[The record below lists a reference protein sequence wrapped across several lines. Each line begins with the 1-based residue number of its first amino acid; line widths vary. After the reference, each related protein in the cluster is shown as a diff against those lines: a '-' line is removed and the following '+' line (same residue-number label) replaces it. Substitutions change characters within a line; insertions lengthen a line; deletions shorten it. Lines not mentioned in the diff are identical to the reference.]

1 MKTIKTLR
9 VLLVMLIVALMCS
22 VFFADN
28 PGAGLGTTVL
38 ATVVAVGSIKTANEM
53 KQERHALY
61 EQAQAILTL
70 AKSENRPLTAEE
82 RTKYDELDKKM
93 DEMEADIKRL
103 EKDERRAA
111 EYAGGVMSQ
120 RINNKENKE
129 LSGYS
134 LFRAINLKLAGK
146 QLDGLEAE
154 MHQEAENEARAMNQS
169 LSGLGIPSAIVNLM
183 GKRMLERR
191 GMSATGQTS
200 AAGDQGGMLVN
211 TEKEGLIMALRPML
225 RLAQMGVQT
234 FGNMVGNLDLVK
246 GTSVTTAWE
255 GENDEN
261 AESNVATSKISVSP
275 KRLGAK
281 SFISKQLLF
290 QTSQAVQDAVINDIF
305 AAIAQAVE
313 SAALH
318 GGGNITGL
326 AATTGIGSVVGGE
339 TGAAP
344 TYAHITELES
354 KVELGNAMMDS
365 LFYLTNPKV
374 KNKLKNTKIDSGSGL
389 MVWPTND
396 NMLNGYPAMTS
407 NLVSSTLTKSTS
419 VGVCSAIFFGNW
431 SNMALYN
438 WGGLDLV
445 VDGITRA
452 DYNEV
457 KIVVNSFWDMAVK
470 QPAAFAAM
478 LDALHA

>member
-1 MKTIKTLR
+1 MKTLKTLK
-9 VLLVMLIVALMCS
+9 VLMAAFVVAMLVS

-28 PGAGLGTTVL
+28 PGAVLGTTAL
-38 ATVVAVGSIKTANEM
+38 ATVVAVGSVKTANEM
-53 KQERHALY
+53 KQERYALY
-61 EQAQAILTL
+61 EQAQAILNL
-70 AKSENRPLTAEE
+70 AKSESRQLTAEE
-82 RTKYDELDKKM
+82 RTKYDALDKQM
-93 DEMEADIKRL
+93 DEMEADIKRM

-111 EYAGGVMSQ
+111 EYAGVMMGTRS
-120 RINNKENKE
+120 KERETKE
-129 LSGYS
+129 LAGYN
-134 LFRAINLKLAGK
+134 LFRAINLKLAGES
-146 QLDGLEAE
+146 LDGLEAE
-154 MHQEAENEARAMNQS
+154 MHQEAIKEARNLNQTIH
-169 LSGLGIPSAIVNLM
+169 GLGVPSMVIDIL
-183 GKRMLERR
+183 GKRMGERR
-191 GMSATGQTS
+191 NMSATGQTS
-200 AAGDQGGMLVN
+200 AAGDQGGMLVS

-225 RLAQMGVQT
+225 HLAQMGVKT
-234 FGNMVGNLDLVK
+234 FGNVIGNLDLVK

-261 AESNVATSKISVSP
+261 AESNPTTSKISVSP

-281 SFISKQLLF
+281 SFISKQLLY
-290 QTSQAVQDAVINDIF
+290 QTSQSVQDDVINDIF

-326 AATTGIGSVVGGE
+326 AGTSGIGSVVGGT

-344 TYAHITELES
+344 TFAHITELES
-354 KVELGNAMMDS
+354 KVDLGNALTQS
-365 LFYLTNPKV
+365 LYYLTNPKV
-374 KNKLKNTKIDSGSGL
+374 KNKLKNTKMDTGSGL
-389 MVWPTND
+389 MVWPAND
-396 NMLNGYPAMTS
+396 SNLNGYPAMVS
-407 NLVSSTLTKSTS
+407 NLVSSTLTKDTS

-431 SNMALYN
+431 SNMSLYN

-445 VDGITRA
+445 IDGVTRA

-470 QPAAFAAM
+470 HPAAFAAM